1 MPPELP
7 ETLMQSIRAW
17 SGIECPNEAARL
29 GLNDFP
35 ALLREFE
42 ALRGTMVFEDEP
54 SAFEAALLAEKEAS
68 K

>member
-7 ETLMQSIRAW
+7 ETLQQSIRAW
-17 SGIECPNEAARL
+17 SGVDCPNEAARQ
-29 GLNDFP
+29 GLSDFP
-35 ALLREFE
+35 GLIKELE

-54 SAFEAALLAEKEAS
+54 SSFEAALLAEKEPS